1 MAFDNLFV
9 FLPTLLFLVFIE
21 NKTNSKN
28 PIKEEKDD
36 NNIKP
41 IGNFIPVKMFLIK
54 DIFIT

>member
-54 DIFIT
+54 AIFIT